1 MKALATLTA
10 SAAIALPMLL
20 PAAADAA
27 TIDTMNASFSG
38 ITGGANVNGSAIK
51 GYGSGAVFL
60 NWGTTTRSDPR
71 GQSGIVYRGVS
82 LSGVDIHDGLT
93 ASIGTVWFR
102 NNTIADG
109 AIQRTTLNV
118 GIAAGDGTNTY
129 RTNLSWTFNIDE
141 TLNTLL
147 PKVIGGSCPSVW
159 SASGGCGDVV
169 TANSVS
175 TSDVVTVAGQK
186 FKVDIAGFMKPGAAG
201 PMETFLLYENS
212 VKTADLMITFSQ
224 LANGGGGSG
233 GGGNGGGDVAPVPV
247 PAALPLFLS
256 ALGGLGAFSYRRRN
270 KA

>member
-1 MKALATLTA
+1 MKHLATLTA

-20 PAAADAA
+20 PSAVDAA
-27 TIDTMNASFSG
+27 TIDTMSASFVG
-38 ITGGANVNGSAIK
+38 TVGGANVNGSAIK

-60 NWGTTTRSDPR
+60 NWGTITRSGPR
-71 GQSGIVYRGVS
+71 QQSGIVYRGVS
-82 LSGVDIHDGLT
+82 LSGVDVHDGLT
-93 ASIGTVWFR
+93 ASVGTVWFR
-102 NNTIADG
+102 NQTIEDG

-118 GIAAGDGTNTY
+118 GIAGGDAANTY
-129 RTNLSWTFNIDE
+129 RTNLSWTFNVDE

-147 PKVIGGSCPSVW
+147 PKAIGGSCPSLW

-169 TANSVS
+169 TANGVS
-175 TSDVVTVAGQK
+175 TSDVVTIGGQK
-186 FKVDIAGFMKPGAAG
+186 FKVDIAGFMQAGAAG

-212 VKTADLMITFSQ
+212 VKTADLMITFSE
-224 LANGGGGSG
+224 LANG

>member
-20 PAAADAA
+20 PSSVDAA
-27 TIDTMNASFSG
+27 TIDTMSASF
-38 ITGGANVNGSAIK
+38 GGTVGGTDVNRSVVA
-51 GYGSGAVFL
+51 GYGSGAAFL
-60 NWGTTTRSDPR
+60 NWGTTARSNPSQ
-71 GQSGIVYRGVS
+71 QSGIVYRGVS
-82 LSGVDIHDGLT
+82 LSGVDVHDGLT

-102 NNTIADG
+102 NQTIENG
-109 AIQRTTLNV
+109 AIRQTTLNV
-118 GIAAGDGTNTY
+118 GIVGGDGGNTY
-129 RTNLSWTFNIDE
+129 RTNLSWTFNVNE

-147 PKVIGGSCPSVW
+147 PKALGGSCSSVW

-169 TANSVS
+169 TTAGVS
-175 TSDVVTVAGQK
+175 TSDVVTIAGQK

-212 VKTADLMITFSQ
+212 VKTADLMISFSQ
-224 LANGGGGSG
+224 LPDNGGSA
-233 GGGNGGGDVAPVPV
+233 GGGNGGGGVAPVPV

-256 ALGGLGAFSYRRRN
+256 ALGGLGAFGYRRRN